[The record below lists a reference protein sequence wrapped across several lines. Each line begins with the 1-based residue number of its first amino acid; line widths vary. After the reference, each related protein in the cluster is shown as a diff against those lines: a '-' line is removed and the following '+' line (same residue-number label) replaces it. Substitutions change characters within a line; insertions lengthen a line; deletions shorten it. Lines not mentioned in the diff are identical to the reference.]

1 MGNEGSGVG
10 GGCRGLWLI
19 VINWLNGTQKDVST
33 AIGGRMCSVCGP
45 SQPWELTGKEI
56 LLGFWLFLRGK
67 QNDEENTEMKGTSKI
82 VLPSQ

>member
-1 MGNEGSGVG
+1 MKAEEWGRG
-10 GGCRGLWLI
+10 GLWLI

-33 AIGGRMCSVCGP
+33 AIGGRMCSVFGL
-45 SQPWELTGKEI
+45 SQTRESMSKEI

-67 QNDEENTEMKGTSKI
+67 QNDEENAEMKRTSKI